1 MTASDYREMIYSIVI
16 PGHLSCEERNQ
27 RYQPLADFLK
37 SEIPERLYRFR
48 TCDDRKINEFEQ
60 DILGFSPA
68 HKMNDDFDG
77 LLYFDKKRILQG
89 LDDLT
94 PLAFQ
99 KYINSI
105 RREREMPVFKTAL
118 TEKTFNQFTDFLLKT
133 PESVLHDRLT
143 QFKGYVTEEF
153 DNRMSLLCHITQNAK
168 IACLTS
174 DIESP
179 AIWGY
184 YAKGTGFA
192 VSYDFRGEYFDK
204 YCLLPVIYDDNR
216 LDATEYANWLFQQ
229 QTLKRVLDCANASD
243 LYQIFQHII
252 PCPDEFMCGKILIHK
267 ASDWAPEK
275 EWRLIYYAKESEP
288 PQYPHITK
296 SPSALYLGR
305 HIDNKDKEILC
316 QAAEKHCLPVYQMS
330 ICEEDSKY
338 KLHPLRV

>member
-48 TCDDRKINEFEQ
+48 TCDDRK
-60 DILGFSPA
+60 
-68 HKMNDDFDG
+68 MNDDFDG

-99 KYINSI
+99 KYINSV

-179 AIWGY
+179 AMRRERGLLCHMI
-184 YAKGTGFA
+184 FA
-192 VSYDFRGEYFDK
+192 
-204 YCLLPVIYDDNR
+204 
-216 LDATEYANWLFQQ
+216 
-229 QTLKRVLDCANASD
+229 AS
-243 LYQIFQHII
+243 
-252 PCPDEFMCGKILIHK
+252 ILIN
-267 ASDWAPEK
+267 
-275 EWRLIYYAKESEP
+275 I
-288 PQYPHITK
+288 
-296 SPSALYLGR
+296 
-305 HIDNKDKEILC
+305 
-316 QAAEKHCLPVYQMS
+316 VYS
-330 ICEEDSKY
+330 
-338 KLHPLRV
+338 L